1 MATANSTGNLIVFTA
16 SGDTARVGVKL
27 RLAGVMCISTSL
39 TAAAAAHLR
48 SGNSGLAILP
58 TTKAASGGG
67 MFAYMGFDPV
77 LEVTGLKATSVA
89 NCNIIAHLA

>member
-1 MATANSTGNLIVFTA
+1 MATLNSTGNLIIFGA
-16 SGDTARVGVKL
+16 SGDTARTAQKI
-27 RLAGVMCISTSL
+27 RLAGVMCVSTSL
-39 TAAAAAHLR
+39 TGAATAHLR

-67 MFAYMGFDPV
+67 MFAYMSFDPA